1 MRQTDKVQL
10 WPGTCLCDSS
20 QKKLCHWSRTHS
32 ACKPFCSN
40 LSSGTSNHII
50 SEESRGWEKDRTYK
64 HGTPQDSG
72 SVVLSFHLFVVMCIN
87 LLYLFPLASIYV
99 SKYYLCIYIWCE
111 PFCSVTLWDNVFG
124 TVPGG
129 CHCIRVLSRTWY
141 LTCPKLINN
150 TSLL

>member
-20 QKKLCHWSRTHS
+20 QKKLCYWSRTHS
-32 ACKPFCSN
+32 ACKSFCSK

-50 SEESRGWEKDRTYK
+50 SEESRGWEKNRTYK

-72 SVVLSFHLFVVMCIN
+72 SVSFHPICSLLCVLTCSVSFPLLLFMCLNRTCAFIFGVSLSVLSPSGIMFLA
-87 LLYLFPLASIYV
+87 LYLEAVIASEYFP
-99 SKYYLCIYIWCE
+99 
-111 PFCSVTLWDNVFG
+111 
-124 TVPGG
+124 
-129 CHCIRVLSRTWY
+129 TWY
-141 LTCPKLINN
+141 LTCPRLINN